1 MKDSNIKGNFSV
13 WREHGLTSG
22 VSEGKASDG
31 MAVLTSGNQG
41 SYICGWP
48 DQKLL
53 NAVMRNQMQLA
64 GLDVVELPEY
74 LRVRRRGDLLF
85 FTNYGSQEVS
95 IPEVYQG
102 NLLLG
107 KRTLSQADISILKI
121 N

>member
-1 MKDSNIKGNFSV
+1 V
-13 WREHGLTSG
+13 TSG
-22 VSEGKASDG
+22 VSEGKASDD

-41 SYICGWP
+41 SYLCGWP

-53 NAVMRNQMQLA
+53 NAIMKNQMQLA

-74 LRVRRRGDLLF
+74 LRVRQRGNLLF
-85 FTNYGSQEVS
+85 FSNYGLQQVS

-102 NLLLG
+102 EFLLG
-107 KRTLSQADISILKI
+107 KRNLSQADIAILKV

>member
-1 MKDSNIKGNFSV
+1 
-13 WREHGLTSG
+13 
-22 VSEGKASDG
+22 

-41 SYICGWP
+41 SYLCGWP

-53 NAVMRNQMQLA
+53 NAIMKNQMQLA

-74 LRVRRRGDLLF
+74 LRVRCRGNLLF
-85 FTNYGSQEVS
+85 FTNYGTREVS

-102 NLLLG
+102 ELLLG
-107 KRTLSQADISILKI
+107 KRTLSQADISILKV